1 MKKILV
7 TRPWVDAITTS
18 RKLENLGFA
27 TTVCPLISLNK
38 IKYNL
43 ENKFDPDLL
52 IFSSK
57 NSVRF
62 FKGARYINKN
72 VFSIGEGT
80 LKELKIKKFKRIYN
94 ADGNAKKILEK
105 FDQYYGKRKLKILH
119 PCGTNI
125 KKDFKDYFSMQG
137 SKYLQL
143 PVYSLKK
150 QVKDPKLFKDF
161 FENNGK
167 IVTLFSQYTAES
179 FIESLYKFKLD
190 KIQSEIYIIGI
201 SKSIL
206 VYLKQYK
213 FKDILISQK
222 PNEKHLINI
231 LKKKF

>member
-7 TRPWVDAITTS
+7 TRPWIDSIATAQ
-18 RKLENLGFA
+18 KLEKLGFA

-38 IKYNL
+38 INYNL
-43 ENKFDPDLL
+43 ESKFDPDLL

-62 FKGARYINKN
+62 FKEAKYSNKN